1 MQKWKLLIITAIDI
15 ANRRLAPN
23 QRVHHVIRSL
33 ATRCPQVT
41 VLYNSM
47 APFEKQ
53 WSPLKRLVNIRDL
66 EKAVIWQDGN
76 IRYIEVHTNFFRFW
90 HSSIHSTTGPA
101 LTLLHALLR
110 DRNVYDIAVASTP
123 WAGIVAL
130 WLKRIGRVR
139 TVVYEDYDFFPGF
152 YINQPNVFRAVMRIE
167 NRCISESDV
176 VISVGEELAALRR
189 SFTQRPIYIVENG
202 YESQLFR
209 PAASPR
215 FNPIVLIYTG
225 SLEHWAGVDLVIR
238 AMPFILKQRSDVELH
253 IIGSG
258 PAEAEWKALVDELG
272 LGDKVIFLGRKPYH
286 ELSRYTANATIG
298 ICTFRPSPLTQ
309 YAFPLKIAEYMAV
322 GLPVLGTQ
330 VGEIARVIRQSQAG
344 CLTDGSPE
352 DIASAVMEM
361 IESTQ
366 YTMLRQHALLYA
378 GRLSWERLMERQWE
392 IINAFCTKNKA

>member
-1 MQKWKLLIITAIDI
+1 MQNWKLLIITAIDI

-53 WSPLKRLVNIRDL
+53 WSLLKRLVYIRDL
-66 EKAVIWQDGN
+66 EKAVIWQDSN

-90 HSSIHSTTGPA
+90 HSAIHSTTGPA
-101 LTLLHALLR
+101 LTFLHGLLR
-110 DRNVYDIAVASTP
+110 DSSVFDVAVASTP

-130 WLKRIGRVR
+130 WLKRLGRVR
-139 TVVYEDYDFFPGF
+139 AVVYEDYDFFPGF

-167 NRCISESDV
+167 NRCIMESDA

-189 SFTQRPIYIVENG
+189 SFTQRPVYVVENG
-202 YESQLFR
+202 YEGQLFR

-215 FNPIVLIYTG
+215 FDPTVLIYTG

-238 AMPFILKQRSDVELH
+238 AMPVILKQRSNAELH
-253 IIGSG
+253 VIGSG
-258 PAEAEWKALVDELG
+258 PAEAEWKALVEKLG
-272 LGDKVIFLGRKPYH
+272 LGRRVIFLGRKPYH
-286 ELSRYTANATIG
+286 ELSCYTANATIG
-298 ICTFRPSPLTQ
+298 ICTFRPSPLTR

-322 GLPVLGTQ
+322 GLPVLGTD
-330 VGEIARVIRQSQAG
+330 VGDIARIIRQSQAG

-361 IESTQ
+361 LEPTH
-366 YTMLRQHALLYA
+366 YTRLRQHALLYA
-378 GRLSWERLMERQWE
+378 ERLNWERLMERQYE
-392 IINAFCTKNKA
+392 IIFWVCRRAT